1 MAIGL
6 LGLII
11 IAVVIGVFVLL
22 FSGKRDE

>member
-22 FSGKRDE
+22 FSRKRDE